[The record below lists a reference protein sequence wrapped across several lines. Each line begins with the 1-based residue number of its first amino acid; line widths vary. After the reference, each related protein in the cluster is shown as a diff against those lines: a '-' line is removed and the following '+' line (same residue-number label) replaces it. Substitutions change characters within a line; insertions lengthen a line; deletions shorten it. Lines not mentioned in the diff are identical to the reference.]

1 MMEFFYD
8 CRPFW
13 ESMVAMWR
21 KGPYKGVL
29 LAIVSLNAN
38 NWLFIVTY
46 IMVKDEKMTHGDD
59 FCMLC
64 IDLLKQELT

>member
-1 MMEFFYD
+1 
-8 CRPFW
+8 
-13 ESMVAMWR
+13 
-21 KGPYKGVL
+21 VL

-64 IDLLKQELT
+64 IDPLKQELT